1 MRTAI
6 AITASDI
13 HLSHR
18 CPVARSAEPDWYI
31 VMTRQLNE
39 LRSLSNR
46 LGAPILYAGDIFHT
60 YNPPPRL
67 INFAINTLPKG
78 YAIPGQHDLAYHVY
92 TDIHKTAYAC
102 LASANIIIDVLDY
115 EPTLASF
122 VRSPGEPDRA
132 IYIHGFP
139 WGSKLI
145 ANPEKRNP
153 KEFHIALV
161 HQYVWQK
168 GSGYVGASI
177 ESSVKQVKEIAKT
190 YDFVVF
196 GDNHKGF
203 KTGNIVNN
211 GTFMRRAADEAEQQ
225 PRVSILWSDG
235 EIEWYTLKST
245 EADKFADF
253 KTTTKNIERSLDLS
267 GFVEGLEGLGADK
280 IDYVKALKQ
289 YCDTEGISDNVR
301 ATLMEATG
309 E

>member
-18 CPVARSAEPDWYI
+18 CPVARSAEPDWYA
-31 VMTRQLNE
+31 VMKRQLKE
-39 LRSLSNR
+39 LQDIVCTYN
-46 LGAPILYAGDIFHT
+46 APLIYAGDIFHT
-60 YNPPPRL
+60 YNPPPCL
-67 INFAINTLPKG
+67 INFAMQHLPRG
-78 YAIPGQHDLAYHVY
+78 YAIPGQHDLPYHVY
-92 TDIHKTAYAC
+92 GDMHKTAYGCLVSAGVLTDLFPDDAC
-102 LASANIIIDVLDY
+102 ITD
-115 EPTLASF
+115 TMT
-122 VRSPGEPDRA
+122 
-132 IYIHGFP
+132 IHGFP
-139 WGSKLI
+139 WGWDFT
-145 ANPEKRNP
+145 KRP
-153 KEFHIALV
+153 GKKSTKRKHIAVV
-161 HQYVWQK
+161 HRYVWQK

-190 YDFVVF
+190 YDFVIF
-196 GDNHKGF
+196 GDNHKSF

-211 GTFMRRAADEAEQQ
+211 GTFMRRAADEAKQQ

-235 EIEWYTLKST
+235 EIEWCNLEST
-245 EADKFADF
+245 KADKFADTR
-253 KTTTKNIERSLDLS
+253 TTTLTALERSLDLS
-267 GFVEGLEGLGADK
+267 GFVDGLEGLSADK